1 MPPPPIPDPPLPGT
15 DLELIL
21 EHTRPLWEEMRN
33 QRIFITGG
41 TGFFGTWLLS
51 SFLHAQQA
59 LSLNAKATVLTRN
72 PAQFATKA
80 PRLALHPAITLLQG
94 DTSNFSMPDGR
105 FDFVLH
111 AATDVATPAHSST
124 SSPLARYASIADG
137 TARVLEFAATHGTR
151 KLLLT
156 SSGAVYGRQP
166 ASLSHIPEDY
176 SGAPDPLAPAS
187 AYGEA
192 KRASELMCALYAQQS
207 QLQCKIARCFAFVG
221 PGLPLDANFAIGNFI
236 RDALRG
242 QPIQIAG
249 DGTTVRSYLYAAD
262 LTIWL
267 WTILFS
273 APPLQ
278 AFNVGSED
286 SISLAELA
294 RLTAARLQPQ
304 LPIHI
309 AKSPAADA
317 ARERYVP
324 STQRSQQQLH
334 LRQTVSLTEA
344 IRRTADWHGMQ
355 SSG

>member
-1 MPPPPIPDPPLPGT
+1 MLHPPITDQPLPAP

-21 EHTRPLWEEMRN
+21 EHTCPLWEEMRH

-41 TGFFGTWLLS
+41 TGFFGRWLLS

-72 PAQFATKA
+72 PAQFAAKA
-80 PRLALHPAITLLQG
+80 PHLALHPAITLLQG
-94 DTSNFSMPDGR
+94 DTSSFTMPDGR
-105 FDFVLH
+105 FELVLH
-111 AATDVATPAHSST
+111 AATDISTPALGT
-124 SSPLARYASIADG
+124 ASSPLARYASIADG

-156 SSGAVYGRQP
+156 SSGAVYGKQP
-166 ASLSHIPEDY
+166 PSLIHIPEDY
-176 SGAPDPLAPAS
+176 PGAPDPLAPPS

-192 KRASELMCALYAQQS
+192 KRASELMCAIYAQQS

-249 DGTTVRSYLYAAD
+249 DGTTVRSYLYAAE

-278 AFNVGSED
+278 AFNVGSEEA
-286 SISLAELA
+286 ISLADLA
-294 RLTAARLQPQ
+294 SLTAGTLHPQ
-304 LPIHI
+304 LPIQI
-309 AKSPAADA
+309 AQTPTAGAAP
-317 ARERYVP
+317 ERYVP
-324 STQRSQQQLH
+324 STQRAQQQLH

-344 IRRTADWHGMQ
+344 IRRTAAWHGMQ
-355 SSG
+355 SAS

>member
-1 MPPPPIPDPPLPGT
+1 MPPPPIPAQPLPGT

-21 EHTRPLWEEMRN
+21 EHTRPMWEEMRG
-33 QRIFITGG
+33 QRLFITGG

-59 LSLNAKATVLTRN
+59 LSLKATATVLTRH
-72 PAQFATKA
+72 PALFTARA
-80 PRLALHPAITLLQG
+80 PHLALHSAITLLQG
-94 DTSNFSMPDGR
+94 DTSSFTMPDGR

-111 AATDVATPAHSST
+111 AATDVAAPALST
-124 SSPLARYASIADG
+124 YSCPLARYTSIADG

-166 ASLSHIPEDY
+166 ATLSHVSEDY
-176 SGAPDPLAPAS
+176 PGAPDPLAPAS

-207 QLQCKIARCFAFVG
+207 QLQCKIARCFAFLG
-221 PGLPLDANFAIGNFI
+221 PGLPLDTNFAIGNFI

-242 QPIQIAG
+242 QPIRIAG

-278 AFNVGSED
+278 AFNVGSEEA
-286 SISLAELA
+286 ISLAELA
-294 RLTAARLQPQ
+294 RLTAATLQPQ
-304 LPIHI
+304 LPIHV
-309 AKSPAADA
+309 AKPPTADA
-317 ARERYVP
+317 VPERYVP
-324 STQRSQQQLH
+324 STQRAQQQLH

-344 IRRTADWHGMQ
+344 IRRTAAWHGMR
-355 SSG
+355 SAS